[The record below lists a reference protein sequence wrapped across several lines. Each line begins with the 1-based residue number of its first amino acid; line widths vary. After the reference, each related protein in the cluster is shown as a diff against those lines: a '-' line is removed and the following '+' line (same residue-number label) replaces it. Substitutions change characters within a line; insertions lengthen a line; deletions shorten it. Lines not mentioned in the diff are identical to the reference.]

1 MSHGD
6 ESSCAGADAHRVGSE
21 CTRVLANQ
29 RVIDAQ
35 QTDSLNQ
42 IVYKL
47 DIDDRYPIEC
57 VALCNALSPPD
68 QGTTFTDLQLTR

>member
-1 MSHGD
+1 MSRPVLVRAHMYT
-6 ESSCAGADAHRVGSE
+6 ESGRS
-21 CTRVLANQ
+21 VLANQ

-42 IVYKL
+42 IFCKL
-47 DIDDRYPIEC
+47 GIDDRYPIEC